1 MEKTTLVLGA
11 SSNPERFSY
20 TAVRRLQQSDIPVVA
35 VGNKEADLGDI
46 LIHKGLSVVTQ
57 EIHTVTMY
65 LSAKYQKQ
73 YYSSILALKPKRIIF
88 NPGTAN
94 PEFAAIARRNGIQV
108 VTGCMLVMLKKGT
121 F

>member
-1 MEKTTLVLGA
+1 MEMTTLVLGA
-11 SSNPERFSY
+11 SPNPERFSY
-20 TAVRRLQQSDIPVVA
+20 SAVRKLQQSNIPVIA
-35 VGNKEADLGDI
+35 VGNREADLGDI
-46 LIHKGLSVVTQ
+46 RIHKGFSFEPK

-73 YYSSILALKPKRIIF
+73 YYNNILALKPKRIIF

-94 PEFAAIARRNGIQV
+94 PEFSAIARRNGIQV
-108 VTGCMLVMLKKGT
+108 VNGCMLVMLKNRT

>member
-11 SSNPERFSY
+11 SPNPERISY
-20 TAVRRLQQSDIPVVA
+20 SAVIKLQQSDIPVIA
-35 VGNKEADLGDI
+35 VGNREADIGDI
-46 LIHKGLSVVTQ
+46 RIHKGFSFTQQ

-73 YYSSILALKPKRIIF
+73 YYSNILALKPNRIIF

-94 PEFAAIARRNGIQV
+94 PEFAAIARRNGIRV
-108 VTGCMLVMLKKGT
+108 VTGCMLVMLKKGI